1 MTHPRTALV
10 IGGGIAGPVA
20 AMALRQAGIEATV
33 YEAHVPTEE
42 EVGSYLTV
50 AVNGLDAL
58 RAIDADK
65 PVLDAG
71 FPTPTNVLYSG
82 SGRRLGAV
90 SNGGRLPDGTTAH
103 TIKRARLYRALQ
115 QEAASRGVQTVFGKR
130 LVDAEST
137 SDGGVVARFD
147 DGTQATADLLVGA
160 DGVHST
166 TRRLIDPAAP
176 GGRYVGLVNF
186 GGYTHQAAA
195 GAEPGNWYMIFGKRA
210 FFGYV
215 VDPAGGTVW
224 FANVPRVQVRTTERE
239 ATTAEQWQRQLI
251 DLFADDHGPA
261 TSLIADG
268 ELELVADTT
277 HDLPR
282 VPTWHNGRMVIIG
295 DAAHAPSPSSGQ
307 GASMAAEDAVVLA
320 KCLRD
325 LPDVPQALAAY
336 ERLRRPRVERI
347 VAQGARTSSTKTPET
362 VGRVMRDLLLPIV
375 FKLLVTDKSLAW
387 MHGHH
392 IDWDSPVTL
401 TPQTARHSP

>member
-10 IGGGIAGPVA
+10 IGGGVAGPAA
-20 AMALRQAGIEATV
+20 AMALQRARIDAVV
-33 YEAHVPTEE
+33 YEAHPQTTE

-65 PVLDAG
+65 PVLAAG
-71 FPTPTNVLYSG
+71 FPAPTNVLWSG
-82 SGRRLGAV
+82 TGRRLGAV
-90 SNGGRLPDGTTAH
+90 TNGGTLPDGTTAH
-103 TIKRARLYRALQ
+103 IIKRARLYRALH
-115 QEAASRGVQTVFGKR
+115 QEAADCGIQVEFGKR
-130 LVDAEST
+130 LVDAEPT
-137 SDGGVVARFD
+137 PDGGVVARFD

-160 DGVHST
+160 DGVHSA

-176 GGRYVGLVNF
+176 SGRYIGLVNF
-186 GGYTHQAAA
+186 GGYTHEAAA
-195 GAEPGNWYMIFGKRA
+195 GAEPGVWHMIFGKHA

-215 VDPAGGTVW
+215 IDPSGGTAW
-224 FANVPRVQVRTTERE
+224 FANVPRAQVSPAERA

-251 DLFADDHGPA
+251 DLFADNRGPA
-261 TSLIADG
+261 SSLIAAG
-268 ELELVADTT
+268 ALELTADST

-282 VPTWHNGRMVIIG
+282 VPTWHNGPMVIIG

-325 LPDVPQALAAY
+325 LADVPQALAGY
-336 ERLRRPRVERI
+336 ERLRRRRVERI
-347 VAQGARTSSTKTPET
+347 VAQGARTSSTKTPGP
-362 VGRVMRDLLLPIV
+362 VGRVARDLLLPVV

-387 MHGHH
+387 IYGHH
-392 IDWDSPVTL
+392 LDWDTPAAL
-401 TPQTARHSP
+401 TPQTA